1 MLSLSFEDRHVRRFV
16 AARMHASTPMTGARS
31 SVDRVLASEARGRWF
46 DPSRARHHLVEHF
59 SGVMTGTK
67 PLVREAPHSLA
78 MFCRIAHSLQGL
90 GNKTLATLVVE
101 RLR

>member
-1 MLSLSFEDRHVRRFV
+1 
-16 AARMHASTPMTGARS
+16 MTGARS

-46 DPSRARHHLVEHF
+46 DPSRARHHLVEHCSEVM
-59 SGVMTGTK
+59 SGTRPV
-67 PLVREAPHSLA
+67 LREAPHSLA

-90 GNKTLATLVVE
+90 DSQTLAILVVK